1 MKNIDSLH
9 GKEAK
14 MARATNVE
22 AIEVSPA
29 PKNHPTN
36 WHLIMNTDSIPAKR
50 SQKLQSYKNPNARSR
65 HFNELIGNLQ
75 HGNP

>member
-14 MARATNVE
+14 MARATNVK

-29 PKNHPTN
+29 PK
-36 WHLIMNTDSIPAKR
+36 
-50 SQKLQSYKNPNARSR
+50 
-65 HFNELIGNLQ
+65 EL
-75 HGNP
+75 PY